1 MKRYALFAALVVLL
15 AAAGCRSRVIRVRLV
30 NSSAQPVSTII
41 VDYPGATF
49 GVNSLAPGKTFL
61 YAIKPQETGPLK
73 VQFTNAQGVGHSYS
87 GPTLQ
92 KNQEGTIEIRLTQD
106 SASAGSI

>member
-1 MKRYALFAALVVLL
+1 MKRYASVTALVVLL
-15 AAAGCRSRVIRVRLV
+15 AATGCRSRVIRVRVV
-30 NSSAQPVSTII
+30 NSSSQPVSTII

-61 YAIKPQETGPLK
+61 YSIKPQETGPLK
-73 VQFTNAQGVGHSYS
+73 VQFTNAEGVGHSYS

-92 KNQEGTIEIRLTQD
+92 KNQEGAIEIKLTQD
-106 SASAGSI
+106 SASAAAI